1 MSSYRAD
8 DDYEEQVDND
18 QRRVP
23 EVPYQRPPSRLG
35 AVEGMLTDPEV
46 EDDKGEYQEY
56 AVERVL
62 QTSGDDAC
70 EE

>member
-8 DDYEEQVDND
+8 DAYEEQVDND

-23 EVPYQRPPSRLG
+23 EVPYQSPPSRSR
-35 AVEGMLTDPEV
+35 AVKGVLADPEV
-46 EDDKGEYQEY
+46 DDDEGEYQEY
-56 AVERVL
+56 AVERAL